1 MSMNSQNQSSNML
14 QNKKKQAAGM
24 TSLRKRDDFEVP
36 LSKAPDSEP
45 EDEEGY
51 QSQSYN
57 MIMKEDS

>member
-1 MSMNSQNQSSNML
+1 ML